1 MLGRRG
7 HREQDGHG
15 MRQAGG
21 DVNRGHAWHG
31 GERQAGSGEQRER
44 FGAAGEHADGA
55 QVLEQGQVSAR
66 REARATGQV
75 PVHVQY
81 RGWRIYR
88 VAYAV
93 AQRAEVCNKTFGLTE
108 LFSVKEFKS

>member
-7 HREQDGHG
+7 HRGQDGHG
-15 MRQAGG
+15 KRQAGG
-21 DVNRGHAWHG
+21 DVNRGHAWRG
-31 GERQAGSGEQRER
+31 GERQAGSGEQGER

-55 QVLEQGQVSAR
+55 QVLEQGQVPAG

-75 PVHVQY
+75 PLHVQY

-93 AQRAEVCNKTFGLTE
+93 AQRAEVCIRTVGRTE
-108 LFSVKEFKS
+108 LFLV